1 LQPDIKMRKALAIV
15 LAVVLASSCALPFLS
30 SEGEAAGTHN
40 ETGARVIEK
49 GDYVLLKAFRTEHS
63 SSIFL
68 EITKGSG
75 GGYNLLLLDG
85 TNYSD
90 LRDGEAF
97 AYRSGTILNATN
109 SIEIVPLSTPLVD
122 ETDYYLVVDN
132 SGSVPGGAAPTGA
145 IGFTFV
151 LTLQNVTL
159 IAPSNIT
166 LGIIVAIAAAALV
179 VVALVV
185 VFLIYASRGRKRAA
199 SEAVPSLRSCPN
211 CRSYVPENFEFCPT
225 CGMKL

>member
-1 LQPDIKMRKALAIV
+1 MRKALAIV
-15 LAVVLASSCALPFLS
+15 LVVILTSAVAMPFIT
-30 SEGEAAGTHN
+30 SEAKAVATYN
-40 ETGARVIEK
+40 ETGARVVEIE
-49 GDYVLLKAFRTEHS
+49 DYVLLKAFRTGHAS
-63 SSIFL
+63 IIFL

-75 GGYNLLLLDG
+75 GAYNLLLLDSA
-85 TNYSD
+85 NYSD
-90 LRDGEAF
+90 MRDGKTF
-97 AYRSGTILNATN
+97 AYRPGTILNATN
-109 SIEIVPLSTPLVD
+109 STEIVPLSTPLVD